1 MIICVTKHRNE
12 GNAIDQP
19 SNNIYIYIYISGIS
33 GHRLVVNYYYIIFEF
48 CLGILM
54 KVGS

>member
-19 SNNIYIYIYISGIS
+19 SNNIYIYIYIFQAFQAI
-33 GHRLVVNYYYIIFEF
+33 V
-48 CLGILM
+48 
-54 KVGS
+54 